1 MRFAIGVL
9 TAALLIALPATA
21 QQQLRRP
28 PTPQHQQQQG
38 FTQPEQILRWINGYR
53 LNPEPDRLPYAVK
66 AMSTLGVLRELDSA
80 GVYVGFTAG
89 VLGANPKKA
98 EKLVTAMFPMR
109 PEDQVLIIR
118 AIAYSDLPDWKGLL
132 GKFVERMPAR
142 KVLIDRH
149 LFGKAPTL
157 MDMPI
162 DSGPAALDTLWGY
175 YFATGSPK
183 PIQRIITALPW
194 SKDPN
199 NVDKLTTG
207 SMVKLTL
214 AVNATRDQ
222 ELLSILQNEARNQPK
237 EILIPL
243 REVIE
248 AAETYETAKIRK
260 EAMASIDEIKRKGS
274 SDFRNWNFWGQAGT
288 TALALGCV
296 GAAAL
301 GQVQFGLPCVLGGAL
316 STAAV
321 KYLGPKE

>member
-9 TAALLIALPATA
+9 TAALLIALPAAA
-21 QQQLRRP
+21 QQQQRRP
-28 PTPQHQQQQG
+28 PTPQQQQD
-38 FTQPEQILRWINGYR
+38 FTQPEQILRWINAYR
-53 LNPEPDRLPYAVK
+53 LNPEPDRLPNAVK

-274 SDFRNWNFWGQAGT
+274 ADFRNWNLWGQAGT